1 MQQII
6 RLDISINLME
16 QVVMFSNVS
25 KILCFLGP
33 KRCGDTETWYKNN
46 KALMSFVK

>member
-6 RLDISINLME
+6 RLDSINFME

-25 KILCFLGP
+25 KILCFLGS
-33 KRCGDTETWYKNN
+33 KRCGDTETWYKDN
-46 KALMSFVK
+46 KVLMSFVK